1 MKVPLDLAEE
11 IEGRSMHVVG
21 GLGIAPVLVVT
32 VSLRELDARRQREG
46 LQTFLIDGFAPERV
60 GVAIGVIAIGGVL
73 VIADAALGSDEGA
86 YHIGCQ
92 RLLALEVLVIIEV
105 ERGRTV
111 ATRSVVIVGDAI
123 ERHHILAALGMDVGA
138 TQEFGLKYV
147 AAVAEAIGQLG
158 IVAEVPAA

>member
-1 MKVPLDLAEE
+1 MEMPLDLAKE

-60 GVAIGVIAIGGVL
+60 GAAIGVITIGGVL
-73 VIADAALGSDEGA
+73 VVADAALGSDEGA
-86 YHIGCQ
+86 HHIGCQ

-111 ATRSVVIVGDAI
+111 ATRSVVIVGRAI
-123 ERHHILAALGMDVGA
+123 ERHHILAALGMDICA
-138 TQEFGLKYV
+138 AYEFGLQHV
-147 AAVAEAIGQLG
+147 AAVAEAVGQLG